1 MQHSVWFLDALKDIS
16 EFAEPE
22 RMDGVLGGL
31 AEALETYATEVGI
44 SVDQHD
50 EVLRLLGS
58 SKSQAT
64 PIQNMDSV

>member
-31 AEALETYATEVGI
+31 AVALETYAIEAGVSI
-44 SVDQHD
+44 DQHE
-50 EVLRLLGS
+50 EVLRLLSGDRMS
-58 SKSQAT
+58 TTST
-64 PIQNMDSV
+64 QNIGPE